1 VQGKVIATPWEGV
14 WSKVAERDGM
24 RVPLTGGVVWLT
36 PEGRKPYWRGT
47 ITALAYEFTPR

>member
-1 VQGKVIATPWEGV
+1 MIATPWEGV